1 MYVKLRLTEVEYIC
15 RLMSKSMNHLVLEF
29 PAQLKE
35 AMAIASGF
43 EGKLTR
49 DFDNVIICGLGGSGI
64 GGTILSQLLSQESSK
79 PILSSKDYTIPS
91 FVGPNTLVIACSYSG
106 NTEETLEALDS
117 AIEAQAQIACITSG
131 GRLLKMAKMKN
142 WPVIQIPSG
151 YPPRSAF
158 GFSLVQLLKFASSFG
173 LTGKDWVSEV
183 ELGVQRLE
191 SELTEIQ
198 TQAKEIASSLVG
210 KTPIIYSSNW
220 LEGIGT
226 RWRQQINENAK
237 MLCWHH
243 YYPEMNHNELVGWRT
258 KDESLAVVMLKSNF
272 DHKRVAKRMELSEE
286 IYSKYTPHIFTVQA
300 KGDTKIEQALYLIHL
315 GDWTSVYM
323 ADIREIDSTEV
334 KVIDWLKGE
343 LSKF

>member
-1 MYVKLRLTEVEYIC
+1 
-15 RLMSKSMNHLVLEF
+15 MSKSMNDLVLEF
-29 PAQLKE
+29 PAQVKE
-35 AMAIASGF
+35 AMTIASGF
-43 EGKLTR
+43 EGKLSR
-49 DFDNVIICGLGGSGI
+49 DFENVLICGLGGSGI
-64 GGTILSQLLSQESSK
+64 GGTILSQLIGDGSPK
-79 PILSSKDYTIPS
+79 PILSSKDYTIPG
-91 FVGPNTLVIACSYSG
+91 FVGPNSLVIICSYSG

-117 AIEAQAQIACITSG
+117 AIEAKAQIACITSG
-131 GRLLKMAKMKN
+131 GKLLKMAKMNN

-158 GFSLVQLLKFASSFG
+158 GYSLVQLFKFASSFG
-173 LTGKDWVSEV
+173 LTTIDWQVEV
-183 ELGVQRLE
+183 NSAIERLE
-191 SELTEIQ
+191 TELNDIQ
-198 TQAKEIASSLVG
+198 TRAKSLAAALVR

-220 LEGIGT
+220 LEGVGT

-258 KDESLAVVMLKSNF
+258 KDESRAVVMLKSNF
-272 DHKRVAKRMELSEE
+272 DHKRVAKRMELSEKV
-286 IYSKYTPHIFTVQA
+286 YSEYTPNVYSIIA

-323 ADIREIDSTEV
+323 ADLMEMDSTEV

>member
-1 MYVKLRLTEVEYIC
+1 
-15 RLMSKSMNHLVLEF
+15 MNDLVLEF
-29 PAQLKE
+29 PAQVKE
-35 AMAIASGF
+35 AMTIASGF
-43 EGKLTR
+43 EGKLSR
-49 DFDNVIICGLGGSGI
+49 DFDNVLICGLGGSGI
-64 GGTILSQLLSQESSK
+64 GGTILSQLIGGESSK
-79 PILSSKDYTIPS
+79 PIMASKDYSIPA

-117 AIEAQAQIACITSG
+117 VIEAKAQIACITSG
-131 GRLLKMAKMKN
+131 GKLLKMAKMKN
-142 WPVIQIPSG
+142 WPVIQIPGG

-173 LTGKDWVSEV
+173 LTSIDWESEV
-183 ELGVQRLE
+183 HTAVQRLE
-191 SELTEIQ
+191 TELAEIQ
-198 TQAKEIASSLVG
+198 SISEELAIALAY

-220 LEGIGT
+220 LEGVGA

-258 KDESLAVVMLKSNF
+258 KDENRAVVMLKSNF
-272 DHKRVAKRMELSEE
+272 DHKRVAKRMELSEKV
-286 IYSKYTPHIFTVQA
+286 YSEYTSNVHTVNA
-300 KGDTKIEQALYLIHL
+300 KGATRIEQALYLIHL

-323 ADIREIDSTEV
+323 ADLIEMDSTEV

-343 LSKF
+343 LSKL